1 MKRPAPAR
9 PTATILAMLAATVAV
24 AGPAQAQTPLQDPFI
39 LVTGV
44 GEARIPS
51 DRARLDFM
59 VETQAPTAQAASTQN
74 AARMDRVIKALR
86 AAGGATVTIETGG
99 YSLSPIYREP
109 GRDQGSVP
117 TIEAY
122 RAVNHVNVRADDVGK
137 VGALIDA
144 SVTAGS
150 NRIAGLSF
158 EAKDPQPAR
167 LEALR
172 AAVARAKAEAET
184 VAAALGVTLGPP
196 LEVQS
201 SADYGMPPVPMYRA
215 MEMSAQ
221 LAPSTPVE
229 AAEQVL
235 RANVTIR
242 YRIGAR

>member
-1 MKRPAPAR
+1 MKRNRRAPRTGTILAALAATFAAAAPAR
-9 PTATILAMLAATVAV
+9 
-24 AGPAQAQTPLQDPFI
+24 AQTPPPEPFI

-44 GEARIPS
+44 GEARIAS

-74 AARMDRVIKALR
+74 AERMDRVIKALR
-86 AAGGATVTIETGG
+86 SAGGSTVTIETGG
-99 YSLSPIYREP
+99 YNLSPIYREP
-109 GRDQGSVP
+109 GREQSSIP

-122 RAVNHVNVRADDVGK
+122 RAVNHVHVRADDVTK

-150 NRIAGLSF
+150 NRIAGLTF

-172 AAVARAKAEAET
+172 AAVAKAKTEAET
-184 VAAALGVTLGPP
+184 VAAAMGVTLGAP

-201 SADYGMPPVPMYRA
+201 SADYGYPNVPMYR

-221 LAPSTPVE
+221 LAPATPVE